1 MAVIRRLLE
10 SPALFHLLNS
20 ILGRLNDVNVRCLTR
35 VLQLE
40 ATSRV
45 LDVGCGTGR
54 YATLWGCRY
63 VGLDTDTAYLRFARR
78 QYGDHFVQADAARL
92 PIAGRRFDA
101 AFCVGV
107 LHHCDDAHVGR
118 IVHEMRRA
126 TRDGGTIVMLE
137 PLAPEPGDGW
147 IRRRLARLE
156 RGAHFRRFRPLTTLL
171 TQHLGSGLQAWR
183 EHTRPFDL
191 GLYWV
196 PVTISVDP
204 IAAGSERQPTGVG
217 E

>member
-1 MAVIRRLLE
+1 MPLIRRLLE
-10 SPALFHLLNS
+10 SPTLFHLLNR

-35 VLQLE
+35 VLQPE
-40 ATSRV
+40 ASSRV

-63 VGLDTDTAYLRFARR
+63 VGLDTDTAYLQFARR
-78 QYGDHFVQADAARL
+78 QYGDRFVQADAAQL
-92 PIAGRRFDA
+92 PVAGQRFDA

-137 PLAPEPGDGW
+137 PLAPEPADAW
-147 IRRRLARLE
+147 VRRRLARLE
-156 RGAHFRRFRPLTTLL
+156 RGAHLRRFEPLTALL
-171 TQHLGSGLQAWR
+171 VRHLGSGLQAWR
-183 EHTRPFDL
+183 ERTRPFDL
-191 GLYWV
+191 GVYWMSV
-196 PVTISVDP
+196 AISVESV
-204 IAAGSERQPTGVG
+204 AAVSERQPTGVR
-217 E
+217 